1 MGLAYDRAG
10 SGPPLVLLHGLG
22 HRRQG
27 WAAVLDLIT
36 PQREVI
42 TVDLP
47 GHGQSPPLQADGRHP
62 VQVIADRIAEL
73 LSGLGIDR
81 PHVAGN
87 SLGGTLALT
96 LAAAGHA
103 ASVTALSPAGFPA
116 SDNEFRYAKALF
128 TVDRVLARAIM
139 PLAPRLTQSAM
150 GRRLLFGVMAAR
162 PGQITPGQVEGDV
175 AGFVAAGAAM
185 RIVFAASPRFTAQ
198 VPDDVPVTIA
208 WGTSDRVL
216 PQSNARVARRQLP
229 QARFVPLPGCG
240 HVPMTDDPAL
250 IAKVLLEGSQR
261 LAERGR
267 QHPHAVRAGQ
277 GSSRCWPSRAREA
290 WIAASLMSLI
300 GPPSS
305 TVTAMSSRSPPSR
318 TIAVCRGTAPIPAV
332 RSSSV
337 SVSS

>member
-27 WAAVLDLIT
+27 WASVLDLIT

-47 GHGQSPPLQADGRHP
+47 GHGQSPPLGHDGRHP
-62 VQVIADRIAEL
+62 VEVIADEIANL

-87 SLGGTLALT
+87 SLGGTIALT
-96 LAAAGHA
+96 LAATGHA

-116 SDNEFRYAKALF
+116 SDNEVRYARVIF
-128 TVDRVLARAIM
+128 TAARGLGRAAM
-139 PLAPRLTQSAM
+139 PMVPRLSRSAA
-150 GRRLLFGVMAAR
+150 GRGLLYGVMVTR
-162 PGQITPGQVEGDV
+162 PGRITAEQAEGDV
-175 AGFVAAGAAM
+175 TGFVAASDAIRM
-185 RIVFAASPRFTAQ
+185 VFAASPRFTAQ

-229 QARFVPLPGCG
+229 GARFVPLPGCG
-240 HVPMTDDPAL
+240 HVPMTDDPELVAE
-250 IAKVLLEGSQR
+250 VLLD
-261 LAERGR
+261 
-267 QHPHAVRAGQ
+267 
-277 GSSRCWPSRAREA
+277 GSS
-290 WIAASLMSLI
+290 
-300 GPPSS
+300 
-305 TVTAMSSRSPPSR
+305 V
-318 TIAVCRGTAPIPAV
+318 
-332 RSSSV
+332 
-337 SVSS
+337 

>member
-27 WAAVLDLIT
+27 WGPVLDLIT

-47 GHGQSPPLQADGRHP
+47 GHGQSPPLGTDGRHP
-62 VQVIADRIAEL
+62 VRVIADEIAEL

-87 SLGGTLALT
+87 SLGGTIALT
-96 LAAAGHA
+96 LAATGHA

-116 SDNEFRYAKALF
+116 SDNEVRYAWAIF
-128 TVDRVLARAIM
+128 TAARLLGRAAM
-139 PLAPRLTQSAM
+139 PLVPRLSRSAT
-150 GRRLLFGVMAAR
+150 GRGLLYGVMVTR
-162 PGQITPGQVEGDV
+162 PGRVTPEQAEADV
-175 AGFVAAGAAM
+175 AGFVAAAAAM
-185 RIVFAASPRFTAQ
+185 RMVFAASARFTAQ

-229 QARFVPLPGCG
+229 LARFVPLPGCG
-240 HVPMTDDPAL
+240 HVPMTDDPEL
-250 IAKVLLEGSQR
+250 VAKVLLDG
-261 LAERGR
+261 
-267 QHPHAVRAGQ
+267 
-277 GSSRCWPSRAREA
+277 
-290 WIAASLMSLI
+290 
-300 GPPSS
+300 S
-305 TVTAMSSRSPPSR
+305 TV
-318 TIAVCRGTAPIPAV
+318 
-332 RSSSV
+332 
-337 SVSS
+337 